1 MNIADD
7 YEEPVHVY
15 QCVLEDL
22 RPCGLAIAPEE
33 TQRALSELTES
44 GLAKAY
50 RLSSREP
57 FAEEL
62 QGLPPFDGSYDY
74 YFYITEQGLRSLAA
88 RRARDDWPLDDEHEL
103 VPGWP
108 GLSD

>member
-1 MNIADD
+1 MR
-7 YEEPVHVY
+7 
-15 QCVLEDL
+15 LEDL
-22 RPCGLAIAPEE
+22 TPCGPAIAPEE

-50 RLSSREP
+50 RLSGREP

-74 YFYITEQGLRSLAA
+74 YFYITEEGLRTLAVW
-88 RRARDDWPLDDEHEL
+88 RKDWHLDDEGEPI
-103 VPGWP
+103 PGWA
-108 GLSD
+108 GLSN